1 MKWLNCFVLTCC
13 VLFSVAPQKL
23 AADTILEGR
32 LSQKELASRYAWFEE
47 GKQKYVPDEN
57 TVQALL
63 PYSRHLRFIVVMG
76 TWCSDSQMHVPRFF
90 KLMGALQIPEERI
103 ELIGVDRK
111 KQCSK
116 ADLSALHVGYVPTFV
131 VLYQGKEV
139 GRIVENPE
147 VSLEQDLLQML
158 RNTPAS
164 GDGRL
169 PGTSEF
175 KANSTD

>member
-1 MKWLNCFVLTCC
+1 MKWLCCFVLTCG

-23 AADTILEGR
+23 DAETILEGR

-47 GKQKYVPDEN
+47 GKQKYVPDES
-57 TVQALL
+57 TVKALL

-76 TWCSDSQMHVPRFF
+76 TWCSDSRMHVPPFF
-90 KLMGALQIPEERI
+90 KLMGALHIPEKRI

-111 KQCSK
+111 KQSSK
-116 ADLSALHVGYVPTFV
+116 VDLPALHVGYVPTFV

-147 VSLEQDLLQML
+147 VSLEQDLLQIL

-164 GDGRL
+164 GDRRL
-169 PGTSEF
+169 TSTSDPASE
-175 KANSTD
+175 